1 MECAQVK
8 MNIQVFIPGVCSF
21 TLGEAPSG
29 KVRWHIIIIKIIF
42 VKIVFIKIIA
52 IQIILREDT
61 TIDLD
66 GPGPLPPFSV
76 TCYRSSKGFVTAVRF
91 NIDQCCNLH
100 PWQHP
105 HIFKFLFRIMP
116 CQSYPVEGM
125 TTKR

>member
-42 VKIVFIKIIA
+42 VKIFFIKIIA

-76 TCYRSSKGFVTAVRF
+76 TCYRSSKGFVTAVRSTSVL
-91 NIDQCCNLH
+91 QPSSLATS
-100 PWQHP
+100 
-105 HIFKFLFRIMP
+105 
-116 CQSYPVEGM
+116 SYIQVPFQNHA
-125 TTKR
+125 